1 MTSFLEYL
9 IYLYSS
15 SVWKSP
21 RLQFMDLL
29 QFLHH
34 SLSSVV
40 RIMIKEIPM
49 QDKVFT
55 VCVLKEEQEEGE
67 GEVFFTDLSLII

>member
-1 MTSFLEYL
+1 ME
-9 IYLYSS
+9 IY
-15 SVWKSP
+15 P
-21 RLQFMDLL
+21 RLHFMDLL

-49 QDKVFT
+49 NAAAQQDKVL
-55 VCVLKEEQEEGE
+55 LKRIRRS
-67 GEVFFTDLSLII
+67 FFTDLSLII

>member
-1 MTSFLEYL
+1 ME
-9 IYLYSS
+9 IY
-15 SVWKSP
+15 P

-34 SLSSVV
+34 LLSSVV

-49 QDKVFT
+49 NAAAQQDKVL
-55 VCVLKEEQEEGE
+55 LKGTRRRRS
-67 GEVFFTDLSLII
+67 FFTDLSLII